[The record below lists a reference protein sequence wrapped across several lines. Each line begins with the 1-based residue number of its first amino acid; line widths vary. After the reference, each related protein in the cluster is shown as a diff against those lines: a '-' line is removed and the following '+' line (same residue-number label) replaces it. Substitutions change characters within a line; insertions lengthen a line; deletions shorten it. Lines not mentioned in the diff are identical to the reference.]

1 MSRTAEYS
9 AKELL
14 SLSHAFVKT
23 LENSIEGMA
32 CRLSKFWNDVADN
45 YHELKNSRMNMMTG
59 NKSMLGTMNEAYF
72 LQVLLQ
78 YFYHL
83 ILLHPCNRSGLSLYN
98 HMSTNSN
105 H

>member
-45 YHELKNSRMNMMTG
+45 YRELKNSRMNMMTG
-59 NKSMLGTMNEAYF
+59 NKSMLGT
-72 LQVLLQ
+72 
-78 YFYHL
+78 
-83 ILLHPCNRSGLSLYN
+83 
-98 HMSTNSN
+98 TNKVISCRLCFIYIGKK
-105 H
+105 

>member
-59 NKSMLGTMNEAYF
+59 NKSMLGTTNEVISCRLCFIY
-72 LQVLLQ
+72 
-78 YFYHL
+78 
-83 ILLHPCNRSGLSLYN
+83 IGKK
-98 HMSTNSN
+98 
-105 H
+105 